1 MKPTCVAELTSGPDV
16 NVSSNS
22 ARSRDLLVAGKY
34 RLIRTLGV
42 GGMGE
47 VFEAEHIFTKRR
59 VALKLVAGSL
69 ARSVPAMAE
78 RFFAEAEAA
87 ASIAHPGIVDV
98 LDAGCEEDGTLYL
111 ALELLEGQDLESA
124 IRRDRL
130 RPADLVRVGVRLL
143 EALAATHASGY
154 IHRDVKPANI
164 FLARSVYG
172 AVQVKVLDFGIAKRT
187 DPKGKTDPDRG
198 TVVGTIE
205 YMSPEQAQGAPL
217 DSRSDLFSVGA
228 VLFRGLAG
236 RPPFLGG
243 DFHRTVLQITTER
256 APSLRSFRSDLPD
269 DLVTVIDRALERD
282 VADRWQTAED
292 MAQALAHCD
301 HARLYSCENF
311 TETADLAELVHDEAT
326 PVSQLAPV
334 HGDFPNISVEAT
346 TAKYAVMP
354 FVDDDAP
361 QRPRLHSPTVKVRR
375 RADSVAGPDTD
386 SATL

>member
-1 MKPTCVAELTSGPDV
+1 MYSSAVAKP
-16 NVSSNS
+16 
-22 ARSRDLLVAGKY
+22 SRDLLVGGKY

-59 VALKLVAGSL
+59 VALKLVAGHL
-69 ARSVPAMAE
+69 ARTVPAMAE

-98 LDAGCEEDGTLYL
+98 LDAGCEDDGTLYL

-143 EALAATHASGY
+143 DALAATHASGY
-154 IHRDVKPANI
+154 IHRDIKPANI

-187 DPKGKTDPDRG
+187 DADGRTEADRG

-205 YMSPEQAQGAPL
+205 YMSPEQASGVAL
-217 DSRSDLFSVGA
+217 DARADLFAVAA

-243 DFHRTVLQITTER
+243 EFHRTVLQITTQR
-256 APSLRSFRSDLPD
+256 APSLRAFRPDLPE
-269 DLVTVIDRALERD
+269 DLIAVIDRGLARDPDER
-282 VADRWQTAED
+282 WSCAED
-292 MAQALAHCD
+292 MAQALQLCD
-301 HARLYSCENF
+301 HARLYNCENF
-311 TETADLAELVHDEAT
+311 TETADLGDLVHDSDER
-326 PVSQLAPV
+326 PSQLAPIN
-334 HGDFPNISVEAT
+334 GDFPQISVEAT
-346 TAKYAVMP
+346 TAKYSVLP
-354 FVDDDAP
+354 FVDPDAA

-375 RADSVAGPDTD
+375 RADSVSGPDTD
-386 SATL
+386 SVAAF